1 MKKFQQ
7 NMNRELKRPFPD
19 RHKLESQCIS
29 AISFGSTDCPTG
41 KGGNVLN
48 LPIWTTCS
56 FACKLEIK
64 GSESNTEGLEEGARE
79 RDIHVKVV
87 SSYATKLH
95 INVIVIVFVYQ
106 LKVLDTRFIYSAI
119 EIKYK
124 GLDLLVPLWWFVKE
138 EHDPLCIVNLKL
150 LLNRLVFL

>member
-1 MKKFQQ
+1 M
-7 NMNRELKRPFPD
+7 
-19 RHKLESQCIS
+19 
-29 AISFGSTDCPTG
+29 
-41 KGGNVLN
+41 N

-95 INVIVIVFVYQ
+95 INVVVIVFVYQ

-124 GLDLLVPLWWFVKE
+124 GLHLFIPLRWFVKE
-138 EHDPLCIVNLKL
+138 EHNLLGVINFEL
-150 LLNRLVFL
+150 LLYGLIFL

>member
-1 MKKFQQ
+1 MLPLSEMTSAKWI
-7 NMNRELKRPFPD
+7 NIL
-19 RHKLESQCIS
+19 LESI
-29 AISFGSTDCPTG
+29 IVFIGRKWRENLITG
-41 KGGNVLN
+41 AVLN
-48 LPIWTTCS
+48 LPILTKCS

-87 SSYATKLH
+87 PSYATKLH